1 MLKSGLIVGAAL
13 FLLVLISASV
23 VSPLCA
29 LCFPV
34 FAGLGAGYLAGY
46 FDKPAPEGAL
56 RRGALA
62 GAISGGIAIF
72 GQFVA
77 ALINAFV
84 LQNPQFNPGQL
95 FGGQAIDPTVIWLAQ
110 LGGAMCIGLLNV
122 ALMAGFGA
130 LGGLLWKN
138 SAAKQSEAAVS

>member
-1 MLKSGLIVGAAL
+1 MLKSGLIVGAVL
-13 FLLVLISASV
+13 SLLVLFSASV

-46 FDKPAPEGAL
+46 FEKPAPENAL
-56 RRGALA
+56 QRGALS

-72 GQFVA
+72 AQFVA

-110 LGGAMCIGLLNV
+110 LGGAACIGLLNV

-138 SAAKQSEAAVS
+138 SAAKQSDVAIP